1 MQPPLPSFHTALK
14 QNQHDRSIPVQ
25 APPGLVIRPAI
36 APALPPH
43 LRPINVARQ
52 PSRLATEC
60 TNDDDSTSIPTTT
73 TTLPVPTTTASAT
86 ALPVLESPLSS
97 PLSSPAERHEKET
110 VLLDG
115 PPVISRQMS
124 KRSLLGSGPAH
135 GAGSSLLHHHHHHPL
150 SFSRQPSKLGGGG
163 GGLDESTTSINASG
177 SSVHLP
183 VSPPHQQQ
191 LHQHV
196 LAQAHLS
203 KRPSIYLQHPLER
216 RGTVT
221 LQQDHHHRG
230 SAASNNESRGHFP
243 VGVPHHQRIW
253 SDGDRSSM
261 SSSVVRHDQRQRHGR
276 VGSTSSM
283 GDEPCYDDDDEG
295 QEGGDG
301 SRPTPA
307 GAGAGAKGA
316 AASPWW
322 RLWGRGGTA
331 APLVVPV
338 AGPVGGGVGLSAS
351 ALAQPRRELDA
362 TGHSRVASNGSVASF
377 VHWNPHL
384 QVARVPVQKL
394 ATGSTLS
401 SFSLE
406 RQTAP
411 KLTTTSAAPAE
422 PPLKTSGSF
431 PLTSLLTRRGL
442 WSGGASIMPSGAGD
456 EGSARASSSSS
467 SSNMSSSID
476 SNEAPCLSQHPQPCH
491 RKTVSGLSH
500 HAESILADDVINNIE
515 HAKKA
520 MAYQAEFIRSFGM
533 SSQLLQFLQI
543 NATILS
549 LNVKWPPALERL
561 FSVLKI
567 FLLDF
572 HLFQWEYST
581 LAACAVFPCFCYYLS
596 EVFWDNSACWRE
608 RYIHHWP
615 ENQAA
620 AWRACTYLIIS
631 TALVCAAV
639 VSFGAL
645 EAVDAFALTWS
656 VTIVTAVAYM
666 AFVGLGNVA
675 RKLYVILEGEEERMR
690 FFLQVRYG
698 LRYLVLVAL
707 NLAYLPI
714 LGKLFKVIYKAK
726 HYHEEGHHV
735 APAPWIVAVF
745 LAAVYAIGLPAVIY
759 RQIARRRVS
768 YEWVPDPTDHE
779 EGGRYEAKA
788 EVVAAVA
795 GWKGGAAGG
804 AGASQGVEDDDLL
817 AYNYLEL
824 EQQVQNLSSYARSMP
839 LITDRPKRKAV
850 LRRVESS
857 LQRKQAVAGQSRRW
871 TEAVYELARGH
882 PIDDFWRPLRPR
894 YYWWKLWAYYLERGF
909 LVGLVVTQD
918 GQKVAKSLSTIIASF
933 IIIGGTALAL
943 LACRPYHKRN
953 ENLLESF
960 FDLCSTFNISIALCL
975 YEGWLAASS
984 SGVSWVV
991 YLILVPNLLV
1001 LSVAIYI
1008 MNPRALW
1015 CALRFK
1021 YRQFQ
1026 DRSREHRECEKE
1038 FADRESR
1045 ALFDAAFKGDVQRV
1059 KDLLAQGK
1067 ADVRYEKPKDVKPVG
1082 FEGYS
1087 PTQIA
1092 VYMGRAEILELLL
1105 AHHTLFAEEEIVR
1118 SSKTF
1123 SRYGLLFRWVVV
1135 PLSTVGAYLVTPS
1148 KLLTAC
1154 SKDSS
1159 KGERHPAGKR
1169 PWWSLSRVPPAT
1181 SVKAQLLVT
1190 PTSSFSSDDT
1200 DQSQAVLAPVAWS
1213 DNPIQHKAVSSS
1225 APSSLPAV
1233 PPTFS
1238 AEGSLIRYHHHDL
1251 SAPSSS
1257 LPAGGS
1263 IHHRLLARQYQQ
1275 HQLQGHGAEAVAGA
1289 APPHPSHHHHGKW
1302 GTRTDSMALDAAD
1315 HALFRCKGAEIG
1327 AGAGAAAGGEGA
1339 TNDDKAA
1346 RLHQEDF
1353 FSLVGLAFCSWS
1365 RDCLDLLLTY
1375 GSEVYE
1381 GQLLHPHHEED
1392 DDVNMVA
1399 SSPSH
1404 PHQGS
1409 LISVLRRRLYEEAAS
1424 SSMDVKL
1431 RQTAAAALHHPR
1443 DLQWILEPERGNV
1456 MEDGE
1461 GAGGASSVNC
1471 SELTD
1476 GMGFLAKV
1484 FRKIKHDHKS
1494 TKDMKILAMKALVEE
1509 VVAKHL
1515 TDGAILRLDLSFMG
1529 IDDTYLEHILHSLWD
1544 ITATGLP
1551 TSLLLEGNALTDYGI
1566 RSLVLQ
1572 LRRNMLSSSALAAGT
1587 AEGGAA
1593 GGRISPLAASG
1604 RERLASDA
1612 MSPLSAAGL
1621 HHTAL
1626 LDEAYPH
1633 VASVISLSLSGND
1646 IGTDG
1651 ALFLADLIT
1660 DYQAALRSVTVF
1672 KIECSM
1678 LSARSLAYDR
1688 VVDRSLSLESALVLA
1703 IIVDAY
1709 SGVRDGLLAEQ
1720 NLQRQHSPLS
1730 ESGTGHAG
1738 GNDDGAAGCDGLGG
1752 TGTPCKLHSG
1762 GHEGGGLSQ
1771 LQQHHQQ
1778 HQPPVEQSA
1787 VKQVLAMGEKEGWK
1801 TRLMGVGG
1809 GEKEF
1814 R

>member
-1 MQPPLPSFHTALK
+1 M
-14 QNQHDRSIPVQ
+14 Q
-25 APPGLVIRPAI
+25 APPGLVIRPAL
-36 APALPPH
+36 APAIPPH
-43 LRPINVARQ
+43 LRPLNAARH

-60 TNDDDSTSIPTTT
+60 TNDDEITSIPTTT
-73 TTLPVPTTTASAT
+73 M
-86 ALPVLESPLSS
+86 ALPVSVTSAAVPPPESASLSS
-97 PLSSPAERHEKET
+97 PLSSPAGGHEKET

-124 KRSLLGSGPAH
+124 KRSLLGGGVGIGGHGPGPAH
-135 GAGSSLLHHHHHHPL
+135 GAGSSLLHHHHHPPL

-163 GGLDESTTSINASG
+163 GGLDESTTSIGG
-177 SSVHLP
+177 SSNSVHHSS
-183 VSPPHQQQ
+183 VSSPHQQQ

-196 LAQAHLS
+196 IAQAHLS

-216 RGTVT
+216 RGTAT
-221 LQQDHHHRG
+221 SQQDHHHRDSVARNNG
-230 SAASNNESRGHFP
+230 CSSNFP
-243 VGVPHHQRIW
+243 EGVPHHQRVW
-253 SDGDRSSM
+253 SDGDRSSV
-261 SSSVVRHDQRQRHGR
+261 SSSVVHHQNQRQRHSR
-276 VGSTSSM
+276 AGSVSSM
-283 GDEPCYDDDDEG
+283 GNEPCYDDGDDDDDEG
-295 QEGGDG
+295 QEGGDR
-301 SRPTPA
+301 SKPTSA
-307 GAGAGAKGA
+307 AATGA

-322 RLWGRGGTA
+322 RLWGRGGAA
-331 APLVVPV
+331 APVGSAV
-338 AGPVGGGVGLSAS
+338 APS
-351 ALAQPRRELDA
+351 LAQQRRELDA

-377 VHWNPHL
+377 VHWNSHL
-384 QVARVPVQKL
+384 QQGARHDSNASLHRVPVRKP

-401 SFSLE
+401 SFSPALK
-406 RQTAP
+406 T
-411 KLTTTSAAPAE
+411 TTTSAAPAE
-422 PPLKTSGSF
+422 PLLKTSESF
-431 PLTSLLTRRGL
+431 SLTGLLTRRGL
-442 WSGGASIMPSGAGD
+442 RSGGASPATPTCAGD

-467 SSNMSSSID
+467 GSNLSGRID
-476 SNEAPCLSQHPQPCH
+476 SDEVPCLSQHPQPRH
-491 RKTVSGLSH
+491 RKTVSGLSQ

-549 LNVKWPPALERL
+549 FNVEWPPALERL

-572 HLFQWEYST
+572 HLFKWKYST

-596 EVFWDNSACWRE
+596 EVFWVNSARWRA
-608 RYIHHWP
+608 RYIHYWP
-615 ENQAA
+615 ESQAA
-620 AWRACTYLIIS
+620 AWRACTYVIIS

-639 VSFGAL
+639 VSFDAL

-656 VTIVTAVAYM
+656 VTIITAAAYM
-666 AFVGLGNVA
+666 TFVGLGNLA
-675 RKLYVILEGEEERMR
+675 HKLYVILEGEEERMR
-690 FFLQVRYG
+690 FFLQVRFG

-745 LAAVYAIGLPAVIY
+745 LAAVYAIGLPAAIY

-768 YEWVPDPTDHE
+768 YEWVPDPTNHE

-788 EVVAAVA
+788 ELVAAVA

-804 AGASQGVEDDDLL
+804 TGSTSQGVEDDDLL

-824 EQQVQNLSSYARSMP
+824 EQQVQNLSRYAHSVP
-839 LITDRPKRKAV
+839 LISDRAKRKAV

-857 LQRKQAVAGQSRRW
+857 LQRKQAAAGQSRRW

-918 GQKVAKSLSTIIASF
+918 GQKVAKSLMSIIASF
-933 IIIGGTALAL
+933 IVIGGTALAL

-960 FDLCSTFNISIALCL
+960 FDLCSTFNITIALCL
-975 YEGWLAASS
+975 HEGWLAASS
-984 SGVSWVV
+984 TNVSWVV

-1001 LSVAIYI
+1001 LVVAVYI

-1015 CALRFK
+1015 RALRFK

-1026 DRSREHRECEKE
+1026 DRSREHREREKE

-1045 ALFDAAFKGDVQRV
+1045 ALFDAVFKGDTQRV
-1059 KDLLAQGK
+1059 KDLLERGK
-1067 ADVRYEKPKDVKPVG
+1067 ADVRYEKPKEVKPVG
-1082 FEGYS
+1082 FAGYS

-1092 VYMGRAEILELLL
+1092 VYMGHAEVLELLL

-1118 SSKTF
+1118 SSKAF
-1123 SRYGLLFRWVVV
+1123 SRYGFLFRWVVV
-1135 PLSTVGAYLVTPS
+1135 PLSTVGAYLVRPS
-1148 KLLTAC
+1148 KLLAAC
-1154 SKDSS
+1154 SKGMLR
-1159 KGERHPAGKR
+1159 KGERRPAGKR
-1169 PWWSLSRVPPAT
+1169 PWWSLSRVPPPA
-1181 SVKAQLLVT
+1181 SAKLQLLVT
-1190 PTSSFSSDDT
+1190 PTTSSSSDDDT

-1213 DNPIQHKAVSSS
+1213 DNPIQHKTVSSS
-1225 APSSLPAV
+1225 APSSSMPAA

-1251 SAPSSS
+1251 STPSSS
-1257 LPAGGS
+1257 FPADGS

-1275 HQLQGHGAEAVAGA
+1275 HRQQNHVAKAPASAE
-1289 APPHPSHHHHGKW
+1289 PPHPPHHHHHGKW
-1302 GTRTDSMALDAAD
+1302 GTRTDSMAFESAD
-1315 HALFRCKGAEIG
+1315 YALGRCKGAEAG
-1327 AGAGAAAGGEGA
+1327 SGAAGAGVEGA
-1339 TNDDKAA
+1339 KSNVKAA
-1346 RLHQEDF
+1346 REEQEHF

-1381 GQLLHPHHEED
+1381 GQRLHLDHEED
-1392 DDVNMVA
+1392 DANMGA

-1404 PHQGS
+1404 PYQGS

-1424 SSMDVKL
+1424 SPMDVKL

-1443 DLQWILEPERGNV
+1443 DLQWILDPERGNV
-1456 MEDGE
+1456 MEDGD
-1461 GAGGASSVNC
+1461 GAGGASSVN
-1471 SELTD
+1471 SSRYTD
-1476 GMGFLAKV
+1476 GVGFLVKV

-1509 VVAKHL
+1509 VVAKRL

-1529 IDDTYLEHILHSLWD
+1529 IDDVYLEHILSLWD

-1566 RSLVLQ
+1566 RSLVLR
-1572 LRRNMLSSSALAAGT
+1572 LRKNMLSSSALDADA

-1593 GGRISPLAASG
+1593 GGRFSPLAASG
-1604 RERLASDA
+1604 RGRLASGGL
-1612 MSPLSAAGL
+1612 SPLSAAGS

-1626 LDEAYPH
+1626 LDGAYPP
-1633 VASVISLSLSGND
+1633 VASLISLNLSGND

-1651 ALFLADLIT
+1651 ALFLADLII

-1709 SGVRDGLLAEQ
+1709 GGVRDRLLAEQ
-1720 NLQRQHSPLS
+1720 SLQQHQHSPLAK
-1730 ESGTGHAG
+1730 SGTIGHAG
-1738 GNDDGAAGCDGLGG
+1738 DNNDGTADGAGGLTE

-1762 GHEGGGLSQ
+1762 GGGGLSQ
-1771 LQQHHQQ
+1771 LHHHEQQQEAS
-1778 HQPPVEQSA
+1778 PEVQSA

-1809 GEKEF
+1809 GEREF